1 MTLHHLKPAKPERA
15 ARNVRSAGT
24 WRTALLSL
32 VAVAAFLPFV
42 TPVGAADLPAR
53 QTAPVT
59 PSFVAQDYFFNE
71 VRIGG
76 YYHGIG
82 NPERDTADVN
92 IEVLTRKVWIPSD
105 PDYAWL
111 APRLHAGGTINT
123 SNHGT
128 NYGYAGLTWTWDDLL
143 FKRTFAE
150 FSFGG
155 AFHDGYTGLYAPF
168 DRAKLGCVA
177 LFRESGSLGYRFDDH
192 WSVMATI
199 EHISNGGLCDE
210 NRGITSA
217 GLRLGYSF

>member
-1 MTLHHLKPAKPERA
+1 MTAFSSRPATPARA
-15 ARNVRSAGT
+15 SRT
-24 WRTALLSL
+24 WRIALLGT
-32 VAVAAFLPFV
+32 VAAATLAAIAA
-42 TPVGAADLPAR
+42 PVGAADLPQR
-53 QTAPVT
+53 QYAPVT
-59 PSFVAQDYFFNE
+59 PAFVAKDYFFNE
-71 VRIGG
+71 VRVGA

-82 NPERDTADVN
+82 NPERDTTDIN
-92 IEVLTRKVWIPSD
+92 LEVLTRVIWTPSD

-111 APRLHAGGTINT
+111 APRLHAGGNINT
-123 SNHGT
+123 SRGT
-128 NYGYAGLTWTWDDLL
+128 NYGYAGLTWTWNDLL
-143 FKRTFAE
+143 LKNTFAE
-150 FSFGG
+150 YSFGA
-155 AFHDGYTGLYAPF
+155 AFHDGYTGLYAPL

>member
-1 MTLHHLKPAKPERA
+1 MTLLDHTPAKPARA
-15 ARNVRSAGT
+15 LRAWRSA
-24 WRTALLSL
+24 LL
-32 VAVAAFLPFV
+32 ATVAAASLASLAG
-42 TPVGAADLPAR
+42 PVGAADLPQR
-53 QTAPVT
+53 QAAPVT
-59 PSFVAQDYFFNE
+59 PAFVASDYFFNE

-123 SNHGT
+123 SHGT
-128 NYGYAGLTWTWDDLL
+128 NYGYAGLTWTWEDVL

-155 AFHDGYTGLYAPF
+155 AFHDGYTGLYAPL

-177 LFRESGSLGYRFDDH
+177 LFRESGSVGYHLDEH